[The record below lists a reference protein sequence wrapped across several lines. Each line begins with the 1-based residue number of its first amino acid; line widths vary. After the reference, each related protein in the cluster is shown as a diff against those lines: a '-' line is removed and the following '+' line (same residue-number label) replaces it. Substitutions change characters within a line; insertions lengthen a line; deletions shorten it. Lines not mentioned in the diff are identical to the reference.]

1 MSHATGLYWE
11 SLSKLAER
19 NTIKYISGHFFLFRD
34 LSQIIRLG
42 KFIWATENSLSL
54 LIQSAWRDYWEGEGF
69 VGAKWFSTQHIL
81 WLEFLCPIESKVI
94 LLFWQLLL
102 AQGCVR
108 RKSWLKQDGLEMRW
122 EDLVL
127 SFMSLH
133 NGWIKVRNLNGWNK
147 IFNKG
152 EMSKNY
158 RMGPEVYLYSFIVSV

>member
-1 MSHATGLYWE
+1 MAGL
-11 SLSKLAER
+11 L
-19 NTIKYISGHFFLFRD
+19 T
-34 LSQIIRLG
+34 Q
-42 KFIWATENSLSL
+42 
-54 LIQSAWRDYWEGEGF
+54 EGEGF

-133 NGWIKVRNLNGWNK
+133 NRWIKVRNLNGWNK

-158 RMGPEVYLYSFIVSV
+158 RLGPEVYLYSFIVSIEEYGQKKVDTQPRLSTYFETWDCRKESGSQCSLACRDKCVCFF